1 MSSVLPV
8 ELLLIIAESLNAGDL
23 HALVRGIPSLAGELT
38 YTRHLLAVPDEDGDT
53 LVHLLARNGEDDSL
67 GLMFPENGIGEAP
80 SNDILRQRQALLTS
94 SANFKGATPLLLA
107 AEGGHMAVVERI
119 LRCPGVDLDH
129 VDIDGHTAVDWA
141 ARKGHTEIVSLL
153 LERPELTVD
162 WNTVDRR
169 VNPLCLAVEYGHEET
184 ARRILERHAGR
195 ISVNSRTAIGRTP
208 LCHAILRG
216 WDALVAL
223 ILEHPE
229 VDVNQ
234 PVDFAA
240 TALHLAVRTRNNTA
254 MKAILAHP
262 NVDPNRQDV
271 MQQTALHEAV
281 YLADQTMLR
290 LLLADPR
297 VEVNIANG
305 YGASPLVNAVKK
317 GYEFAV
323 RLVLERP
330 DILPDKK
337 DGVGMTALAWA
348 THLGRLGVVEM
359 LLDRQD
365 VDPNARDDDGV
376 TPLSIAVQRGCCEV
390 AKLLLSAPSINV
402 NDEDDWG
409 WTALAHARFSQPAF
423 GGPSVSLL
431 LSHGATMTLYPE
443 MTVSMETLS
452 DAEMALDIVQSM
464 VEDHDIERYMIRRF
478 GREKTELAFAHG
490 ENGVR
495 SLLFRQTR
503 AAARRNVGH
512 LGNSLLW

>member
-1 MSSVLPV
+1 
-8 ELLLIIAESLNAGDL
+8 
-23 HALVRGIPSLAGELT
+23 
-38 YTRHLLAVPDEDGDT
+38 
-53 LVHLLARNGEDDSL
+53 
-67 GLMFPENGIGEAP
+67 
-80 SNDILRQRQALLTS
+80 
-94 SANFKGATPLLLA
+94 
-107 AEGGHMAVVERI
+107 MAVVERI
-119 LRCPGVDLDH
+119 LRWPGVDLDH
-129 VDIDGHTAVDWA
+129 GDVDGHTAVDWA

-169 VNPLCLAVEYGHEET
+169 VNPLCLAVEYGYEET

-223 ILEHPE
+223 ILKHPE

-240 TALHLAVRTRNNTA
+240 TALHLA
-254 MKAILAHP
+254 
-262 NVDPNRQDV
+262 
-271 MQQTALHEAV
+271 AV

-323 RLVLERP
+323 RLLLERP
-330 DILPDKK
+330 DILPDMK

-376 TPLSIAVQRGCCEV
+376 TPLSIAV
-390 AKLLLSAPSINV
+390 
-402 NDEDDWG
+402 
-409 WTALAHARFSQPAF
+409 
-423 GGPSVSLL
+423 
-431 LSHGATMTLYPE
+431 
-443 MTVSMETLS
+443 
-452 DAEMALDIVQSM
+452 
-464 VEDHDIERYMIRRF
+464 
-478 GREKTELAFAHG
+478 
-490 ENGVR
+490 
-495 SLLFRQTR
+495 
-503 AAARRNVGH
+503 
-512 LGNSLLW
+512 